1 MRWIS
6 LSKAVCHPHNL
17 FAVTVDLFSV
27 SLVLQARF
35 ISPLTFDLI
44 NNSSFSTTTALV
56 CKHAP
61 SVWLWQ
67 TGTWPEWLSPRRTPS
82 SLRYSSEQNRPSLQ
96 NPELVVAAS
105 CGGRGRGAKV
115 THVSGNRRPRQRP
128 SGSHTSVA
136 RKAAARVCLL
146 VTAFVRVVLPSGD
159 WMRILHKLFHNHF
172 ISFPTVKASLLSL

>member
-17 FAVTVDLFSV
+17 FAVTPDLL
-27 SLVLQARF
+27 SLALQARF

-67 TGTWPEWLSPRRTPS
+67 TGTWPERLSLRRTPS
-82 SLRYSSEQNRPSLQ
+82 SYRYSFEPNRPSLQ
-96 NPELVVAAS
+96 SPELVVAAS

-115 THVSGNRRPRQRP
+115 THARGR
-128 SGSHTSVA
+128 GSRASVV
-136 RKAAARVCLL
+136 RKAATRVCLL
-146 VTAFVRVVLPSGD
+146 VTASARVVLPPGD
-159 WMRILHKLFHNHF
+159 WMRI
-172 ISFPTVKASLLSL
+172 